1 MKVFIIAALTADGF
15 IAKNPGQSTLTWR
28 SKGDRQFFIAKTKEA
43 RVVVM
48 GLNTAKTSKRPMP
61 DRLNIIYANNKG
73 ELPHWKDFGEWEV
86 TQKDPASLIREIS
99 GRGYEQVA
107 ICGGST
113 IYTMFM
119 QAGVVNT
126 LYLTIEPMLFGQG
139 MNLFNKEIDK
149 KLNLLKAEKLGEQSL
164 LLEYSVLKT

>member
-61 DRLNIIYANNKG
+61 DRLNIIYAKSKE
-73 ELPHWKDFGEWEV
+73 ELPHWKEFEGWEV
-86 TQKDPASLIREIS
+86 TQKEPSALLQELSE
-99 GRGYEQVA
+99 RGYEQVA

-119 QAGVVNT
+119 QAGVVDI
-126 LYLTIEPMLFGQG
+126 LYLTVEPVLFGQG
-139 MNLFNKEIDK
+139 MNIFNKEIDA
-149 KLNLLKAEKLGEQSL
+149 KLQLVSTQT
-164 LLEYSVLKT
+164 LEDSTILQKYNVLKT

>member
-1 MKVFIIAALTADGF
+1 MIRPPPKSTPFPYTTLF
-15 IAKNPGQSTLTWR
+15 RSGQSTLTWR

-61 DRLNIIYANNKG
+61 ERLNITYAKSK
-73 ELPHWKDFGEWEV
+73 EDLPHWAEFDGWEI
-86 TQKDPASLIREIS
+86 TQKDPASLIQELS
-99 GRGYEQVA
+99 ERGYEQVA

-119 QAGVVNT
+119 QAGVVDT
-126 LYLTIEPMLFGQG
+126 LYLTVEPVLFGQG

-149 KLNLLKAEKLGEQSL
+149 KLSLTKAEKLEDNTL
-164 LLEYSVLKT
+164 LLEYSVVKT

>member
-1 MKVFIIAALTADGF
+1 MKVFIIAALTLDGF
-15 IAKNPGQSTLTWR
+15 IARTPSQSTLSWR

-61 DRLNIIYANNKG
+61 DRLNVIYAKSRE
-73 ELPHWKDFGEWEV
+73 ELPHWKEFDGWEV
-86 TQKDPASLIREIS
+86 TQKDPASLIQELS
-99 GRGYEQVA
+99 ERGYGEVA

-126 LYLTIEPMLFGQG
+126 LYLTIEPVFFGQG
-139 MNLFNKEIDK
+139 MTLFNKEMDK
-149 KLNLLKAEKLGEQSL
+149 HLTLISTTKLEDNTL
-164 LLEYSVLKT
+164 LLEYGVGN

>member
-1 MKVFIIAALTADGF
+1 MKVFIIAALAADGF
-15 IAKNPGQSTLTWR
+15 IARTPGQSTLTWR

-61 DRLNIIYANNKG
+61 ERLNVIYAASKE
-73 ELPHWKDFGEWEV
+73 ELPHWKEFDGWEV
-86 TQKDPASLIREIS
+86 TQKDPASLIQELS
-99 GRGYEQVA
+99 ERGYEQIA

-119 QAGVVNT
+119 QAGVVDT
-126 LYLTIEPMLFGQG
+126 LYLTIEPVFFGQG
-139 MNLFNKEIDK
+139 MTLFNKELDK
-149 KLNLLKAEKLGEQSL
+149 TLNLVKVERLGEQSI
-164 LLEYSVLKT
+164 LLEYNVLH

>member
-1 MKVFIIAALTADGF
+1 MKVFIIAALCADGF

-61 DRLNIIYANNKG
+61 DRLNIIYAQNKE
-73 ELPHWKDFGEWEV
+73 ELPHWKDFEGWEI
-86 TQKDPASLIREIS
+86 TQKAPASLIQELS
-99 GRGYEQVA
+99 ERGYDQVA

-119 QAGVVNT
+119 QAGVVDT
-126 LYLTIEPMLFGQG
+126 LYLTIEPVLFGQG
-139 MNLFNKEIDK
+139 MSLFNKEVDK
-149 KLNLLKAEKLGEQSL
+149 NLTLISTTKLEDNTL
-164 LLEYSVLKT
+164 LLEYGTRN

>member
-1 MKVFIIAALTADGF
+1 MKVFIIAALSADGF

-61 DRLNIIYANNKG
+61 DRLNIIYAKSKE
-73 ELPHWKDFGEWEV
+73 ELPHWQEFEGWEV
-86 TQKDPASLIREIS
+86 TQKDPASLIQEITE
-99 GRGYEQVA
+99 RGYDQVA

-119 QAGVVNT
+119 QAGVVGT
-126 LYLTIEPMLFGQG
+126 LYLTIEPVLFGQG
-139 MNLFNKEIDK
+139 MNLFNKEVDK
-149 KLNLLKAEKLGEQSL
+149 NLTLISTTKLEDNTL
-164 LLEYSVLKT
+164 LLEYGVGH

>member
-1 MKVFIIAALTADGF
+1 METFIIAALTTDGF
-15 IAKNPGQSTLTWR
+15 IAKNPGQSPLTWR

-61 DRLNIIYANNKG
+61 DRLNIIYAKSKE
-73 ELPHWKDFGEWEV
+73 ELPHWQEFEGWEV
-86 TQKDPASLIREIS
+86 TQKEPSALLQELSE
-99 GRGYEQVA
+99 RGYEQLA

-119 QAGVVNT
+119 RAGVVNT
-126 LYLTIEPMLFGQG
+126 LYLTLEPVLFGQG
-139 MNLFNKEIDK
+139 MNLFNTPIDA
-149 KLNLLKAEKLGEQSL
+149 KLELVSANKLGEQTML
-164 LLEYSVLKT
+164 FEYNIVK

>member
-1 MKVFIIAALTADGF
+1 MKVFIIAALCADGF

-61 DRLNIIYANNKG
+61 DRLNIIYAQNKE
-73 ELPHWKDFGEWEV
+73 ELPHWKDFEGWEI
-86 TQKDPASLIREIS
+86 TQKDPASLIQELS
-99 GRGYEQVA
+99 ERGYDQVA

-119 QAGVVNT
+119 QAGVVDT
-126 LYLTIEPMLFGQG
+126 LYLTIEPVLFGQG
-139 MNLFNKEIDK
+139 MSLFNKEVDK
-149 KLNLLKAEKLGEQSL
+149 NLTLISTTKLEDNTL
-164 LLEYSVLKT
+164 LLEYGTRN

>member
-15 IAKNPGQSTLTWR
+15 IAKNPGHSPLSWR
-28 SKGDRQFFIAKTKEA
+28 SQGDRQFFITKTKEA
-43 RVVVM
+43 GVVVM

-61 DRLNIIYANNKG
+61 ERLNVIYAKNR
-73 ELPHWKDFGEWEV
+73 EEIPHWKEFDGWEV
-86 TQKDPASLIREIS
+86 TQKDPASLVQELS
-99 GRGYEQVA
+99 EKGYKQLAV
-107 ICGGST
+107 CGGST

-126 LYLTIEPMLFGQG
+126 LYLTLEPVLFGQG

-149 KLNLLKAEKLGEQSL
+149 KLNLVKAEKLGEQSL
-164 LLEYSVLKT
+164 LLEYNVLKT